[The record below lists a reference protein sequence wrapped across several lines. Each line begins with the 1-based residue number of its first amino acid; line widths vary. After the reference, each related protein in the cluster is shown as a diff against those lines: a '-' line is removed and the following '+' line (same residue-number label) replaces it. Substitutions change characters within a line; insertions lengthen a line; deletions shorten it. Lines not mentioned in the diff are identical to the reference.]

1 MYRKV
6 SEFHSYF
13 IRYNNRENPQ
23 LDLLLSV
30 AILIIVYFFV
40 LQTFFA
46 NRRNFKNRL
55 DNLDQT
61 DVAEGDSNVIKND
74 G

>member
-1 MYRKV
+1 V
-6 SEFHSYF
+6 NSTHSF
-13 IRYNNRENPQ
+13 IRYNHRENPQ

-40 LQTFFA
+40 LQAFFA